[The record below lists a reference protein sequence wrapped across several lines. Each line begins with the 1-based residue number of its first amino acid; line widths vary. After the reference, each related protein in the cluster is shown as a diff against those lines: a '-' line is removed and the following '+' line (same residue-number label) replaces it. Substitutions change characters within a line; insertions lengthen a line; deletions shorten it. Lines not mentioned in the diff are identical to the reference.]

1 MSEPV
6 LAAHSLKPQPPSE
19 WNDEAPEYGAN
30 ADRINVHDATRGYS
44 LRSIAVMPRQF
55 PAD

>member
-6 LAAHSLKPQPPSE
+6 LAAHSLKQQPPSE